1 MIISLI
7 TDALRVARPFHQQST
22 ALVCLCQDLISE
34 LFATQGRSNMN
45 ALELK
50 LYVVGV
56 ILKYTN

>member
-34 LFATQGRSNMN
+34 LFATQGRDKIY
-45 ALELK
+45 ARELEL
-50 LYVVGV
+50 YVFDVT
-56 ILKYTN
+56 LKYAN